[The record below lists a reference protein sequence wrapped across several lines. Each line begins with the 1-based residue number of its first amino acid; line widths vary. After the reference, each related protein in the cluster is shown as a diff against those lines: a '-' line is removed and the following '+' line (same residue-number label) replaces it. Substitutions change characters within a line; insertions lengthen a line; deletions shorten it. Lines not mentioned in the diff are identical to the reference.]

1 MVIYPPNKPWS
12 VRGCL
17 PHDSVVCSSHD
28 YRNLV
33 RRSLMSGAE
42 KPDESSFAFLAIVES
57 IIPGAI
63 LGTKTLFGH

>member
-1 MVIYPPNKPWS
+1 
-12 VRGCL
+12 
-17 PHDSVVCSSHD
+17 
-28 YRNLV
+28 
-33 RRSLMSGAE
+33 MSGAE